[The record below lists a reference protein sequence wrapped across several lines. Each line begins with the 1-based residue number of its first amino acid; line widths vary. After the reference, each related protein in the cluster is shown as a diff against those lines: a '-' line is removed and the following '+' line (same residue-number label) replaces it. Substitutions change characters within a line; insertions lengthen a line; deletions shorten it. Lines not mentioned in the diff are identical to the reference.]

1 MQTRNT
7 GAVHSFETDVPRR
20 AFRPQQ
26 RWMPSA
32 NALALACAVGLAFSA
47 QAQAQQTTEQ
57 TQQAQQDQTTTPS
70 QDAQTTSTLDAVQVI
85 GIRHAIATSIQTKN
99 ESSSIIESVSAED
112 LGKLPDISIADA
124 ISRLPGL
131 TMQRLDGRG
140 QVIHIRGFSE
150 QFAGTLLNGREQVT
164 TGDNRGVEFD
174 QYPAE
179 LINSVVVY
187 KTPDASLVG
196 QGISGTVDM
205 RTVRPLDFGERRI
218 VISGQGEKNSLGNLT
233 EGGKD
238 TGYRFS
244 ASYVDQFA
252 NDTIGVAV
260 GVARLS
266 APFQEKHYK
275 SWWWA
280 NTDPWG
286 APQGAKPADAIALQG
301 AEGWVKS
308 RDTTR
313 DGVMA
318 VLEFKP
324 NDTWHSVLDMYHSK
338 FEQDEWMRGAMWT
351 NDPWWNGGAATYTAA
366 NTTDYHGYPV
376 VTSGTLSGIQ
386 PVVRNDD
393 NQREDKISAFGW
405 NNEFKW
411 DVYTLA
417 ADVSYSRAT
426 RDQSTLETYA
436 GMLGGLDVD
445 FQIPLTPGYADYAL
459 PDLSDPNSVYLRD
472 PQGWGHD
479 GRMEN
484 SQQKDTLK
492 SFRLSM
498 NRLVD
503 SYFLPSYDVGFNY
516 SKRTKDKAAQVYFTD
531 LPGRTPTLVDPS
543 LLFAPTSLGFAG
555 MGNVLSYD
563 ARELLSR
570 YYDVYLSES
579 NDDLQKDQSI
589 EEEIRTFYAKANLDF
604 DLTDTV
610 RVRGNV
616 GVQYVHT
623 DQASDGVVILADGP
637 VAVTGVG
644 ASYGDILPSL
654 NLVFDFG
661 NGWNVRFGAARE
673 IMRPRINDMGAYGNV
688 GVAVTNGIGEWTGSG
703 GNPELEPYRANAVD
717 LSVEKYFGESNSSY
731 VALAA
736 FYKALDSYIYTQTIP
751 WNFAGY
757 DYEGDTPP
765 ASDWGTF
772 STPANGTGGY
782 MRGAELG
789 MALGGDLISSAL
801 DGFGL
806 LLNASYTE
814 SSIDPDGPN
823 QGSGT
828 DTFPGLSKIVANATL
843 YYEKN
848 GFSARVSQRFRDPYR
863 GEYSYIF
870 GQRTYRYTRNER
882 TVDLQLGYDFP
893 ETSALGGLSLLA
905 QVNNLT
911 NEPFRTE
918 VSDSNGFGL
927 FFPEEYTEYGRQYL
941 LGFRYAF

>member
-1 MQTRNT
+1 MQAQNH
-7 GAVHSFETDVPRR
+7 VVSDSPRR
-20 AFRPQQ
+20 RRFHPQHAPAAG
-26 RWMPSA
+26 RRVPNAS
-32 NALALACAVGLAFSA
+32 ALALACMAALAFSA
-47 QAQAQQTTEQ
+47 QAQETPPAQPEQ
-57 TQQAQQDQTTTPS
+57 PTAAAQD
-70 QDAQTTSTLDAVQVI
+70 DQTTSTLDAVQVI
-85 GIRHAIATSIQTKN
+85 GIRHSIATSVQTKN
-99 ESSSIIESVSAED
+99 ESTSIVEAVSAED
-112 LGKLPDISIADA
+112 IGKLPDISIADS

-131 TMQRLDGRG
+131 TMQRVDGRG
-140 QVIHIRGFSE
+140 QVIHIRGMSE

-179 LINSVVVY
+179 LINAVTVY

-196 QGISGTVDM
+196 QGLSGTVNM
-205 RTVRPLDFGERRI
+205 QTIRPLDYGERRI
-218 VISGQGEKNSLGNLT
+218 VVSGQGEKNSLGDLT
-233 EGGKD
+233 DGGKD

-252 NDTIGVAV
+252 NDTIGVAI
-260 GVARLS
+260 GVARLAS
-266 APFQEKHYK
+266 PFQEKHYK

-280 NTDPWG
+280 DTGAWG
-286 APQGAKPADAIALQG
+286 TPQAGVPEGAIALQG

-313 DGVMA
+313 TGVMA

-338 FEQDEWMRGAMWT
+338 FEQGEWMRGAMWT
-351 NDPWWNGGAATYTAA
+351 NDPWWNGGAVTYTAA
-366 NTTDYHGYPV
+366 NTTDYHGTPV
-376 VTSGTLSGIQ
+376 VTSGTLSGIE

-393 NQREDKISAFGW
+393 NQRDDKISAFGW

-417 ADVSYSRAT
+417 ADVSYSRAE

-503 SYFLPSYDVGFNY
+503 SYFLRSYDVGFNY

-531 LPGRTPTLVDPS
+531 LLNDRAPTLVDPS
-543 LLFAPTSLGFAG
+543 LLFAPTDLGFAG
-555 MGNVLSYD
+555 MGNVLAYD
-563 ARELLSR
+563 ARALLSR

-579 NDDLQKDQSI
+579 NDDLQKDQRI
-589 EEEIRTFYAKANLDF
+589 EEEVRTFYAKANLDL

-610 RVRGNV
+610 RMRGNV

-623 DQASDGVVILADGP
+623 DQSADGVVIQADGP
-637 VAVTGVG
+637 VAVTGIG

-673 IMRPRINDMGAYGNV
+673 IMRPRINDMGAYGYV
-688 GVAVTNGIGEWTGSG
+688 GVAVTNGVGEWTGSG
-703 GNPELEPYRANAVD
+703 GNPELEPYRANSVD

-731 VALAA
+731 MALAV
-736 FYKALDSYIYTQTIP
+736 FYKDLDSYIYTQTIP

-765 ASDWGTF
+765 SSDWGTF

-870 GQRTYRYTRNER
+870 GQRSYRYTRNER

-893 ETSALGGLSLLA
+893 ESSALGGLSLLA
-905 QVNNLT
+905 QVNNVT